1 MTETQTGEA
10 KTAVLRDTEP
20 RGRLWP
26 IMLLAGVLALAAV
39 GLAFLPGE
47 QAEPIVLGILA
58 LLAVVGL
65 LALFAVAAG
74 LLRPGSGGGKVSLL
88 KSVTDSALNGV
99 LITDA
104 DNQVIY
110 ANPAYA
116 EITEAGDIDEVRPID
131 RAFASHVEISDAI
144 YRLARAADDGVA
156 WQEDVRILQP
166 GAGEPEPSWLRLSVR
181 RMPFGKSHVS
191 VWSVADVTAESER
204 QESAFRELQKIIDYL
219 DHAPTGFFS
228 ADGRGKVHYLNA
240 TLAEWLGIDLAR
252 TTGGNLDLKEIV
264 AENGVHLL
272 TGVKPDGAG
281 MTTDSYDLDLIRA
294 DGSYRPVRVLHY
306 VVFGE
311 DGKALPSRSIV
322 LDRRP
327 GAGGTDSLRAA
338 EARFSRFFNTAP
350 IGIATLNGAGRIEMA
365 NGAFA
370 RIFKGLAISNRA
382 LTDLVAKDSRKLLTE
397 TLNMARTG
405 SSGLA
410 PVDVTIGN
418 ESAGNAQ
425 LIISRAGEKN
435 HVEPGLIVFAIDT
448 TEQRTLEM
456 QFTQSQKMQAIGQ
469 LAGGVAHDFNN
480 VLTSIIGF
488 SDLLLAN
495 HTPTDPSFKDIINI
509 KQSANRAAALV
520 RQLLAFSRRQ
530 TLRPEVM
537 SLNDVISDLTMM
549 LDRLLGD
556 KVELRLTH
564 GQDLGHVRVDLHQFE
579 QVIVNLA
586 VNARDAMMP
595 EGGTL
600 SIKTYNVDETASR
613 KLDFKPMPAGD
624 YVVCE
629 VSDTGSGMPKEVMDK
644 IFEPFFTT
652 KDVGEGTGLGLATVY
667 GIIKQ
672 TGGFIF
678 PESEVGEGTTFR
690 VFLPRFEAEDEPEDE
705 AADAEEKK
713 AKEAEA
719 AKQPRKDLTGSGTI
733 LLVEDEE
740 SLRAFAARAL
750 SSRGYTVIEAMN
762 GENALELIE
771 EGTEDIDLVIS
782 DVMMPEMDGPTLLKE
797 LRQRIDNFKVIFIS
811 GYAEDAFE
819 KNLDESETFTFLPKP
834 FGLKKLAETVKDVL
848 ES

>member
-1 MTETQTGEA
+1 MKDTETAEPR
-10 KTAVLRDTEP
+10 TAMLRDTEP

-26 IMLLAGVLALAAV
+26 IMLLAGVLAIAAV

-47 QAEPIVLGILA
+47 EAEPIVLGILA

-65 LALFAVAAG
+65 LALFAGAAG
-74 LLRPGSGGGKVSLL
+74 FFRFGAGARRTGLL
-88 KSVTDSALNGV
+88 KAMADSAMNGM

-104 DNQVIY
+104 DNQVLY

-116 EITEAGDIDEVRPID
+116 EITEAGDIDEVRPLD
-131 RAFASHVEISDAI
+131 RAFASHMEISDAI
-144 YRLARAADDGVA
+144 YRLVRAADDGVA
-156 WQEDVRILQP
+156 WQEEVRILQP

-181 RMPFGKSHVS
+181 RMAYGKSHVS

-219 DHAPTGFFS
+219 DHAPAGFFS
-228 ADGRGKVHYLNA
+228 ADGQGQVHYLNA
-240 TLAEWLGIDLAR
+240 TLAEWLGVDLAR
-252 TTGGNLDLKEIV
+252 TTGGNLNLKEIV

-272 TGVKPDGAG
+272 TGTKPDGGG

-311 DGKALPSRSIV
+311 SGEAMPSRSIV

-327 GAGGTDSLRAA
+327 GAGGTDSVRAA

-405 SSGLA
+405 TSGLA

-418 ESAGNAQ
+418 ESTGNAQ

-435 HVEPGLIVFAIDT
+435 QTEPGLIVFAIDT

-456 QFTQSQKMQAIGQ
+456 QFAQSQKMQAIGQ

-530 TLRPEVM
+530 TLRPQVT
-537 SLNDVISDLTMM
+537 SLTDVISDLTMM

-556 KVELRLTH
+556 KVELRLSH
-564 GQDLGHVRVDLHQFE
+564 GQDLGSVRVDLHQFE

-586 VNARDAMMP
+586 VNARDAMKP
-595 EGGTL
+595 DGGTL
-600 SIKTYNVDETASR
+600 IIKTYNVDEAASR
-613 KLDFKPMPAGD
+613 KLDLKPMPAGD

-678 PESEVGEGTTFR
+678 PESEVGKGTVFK
-690 VFLPRFEAEDEPEDE
+690 VFLPRHEPE
-705 AADAEEKK
+705 EEP
-713 AKEAEA
+713 EAEA
-719 AKQPRKDLTGSGTI
+719 VDSKGRKPAEAVKAPRKDLTGSGTI

-740 SLRAFAARAL
+740 SLRAFASRAL
-750 SSRGYTVIEAMN
+750 TSRGYTVIEAAN

-771 EGTEDIDLVIS
+771 DGSEDIDLVIS

-797 LRQRIDNFKVIFIS
+797 LRKRLKNFKVIFIS

-819 KNLDESETFTFLPKP
+819 KNLDEAETFTFLPKP